1 METNHPVSMKEGEN
15 MYTNNSEDTIIQNLK
30 DAGCDAETIES
41 FLSDLQRGDE
51 KSSLK
56 RLRIHRKKLLD
67 SLHKEQKCI
76 DCLDYLVY
84 RMSETNK

>member
-1 METNHPVSMKEGEN
+1 MGINQYIEKRKI
-15 MYTNNSEDTIIQNLK
+15 MYSNQSEDAIIQNLK
-30 DAGCDAETIES
+30 DAGCDIKTIQK
-41 FLSDLQRGDE
+41 FMSDLQKGDE

-56 RLRIHRKKLLD
+56 CLDTHRKKLLD

-84 RMSETNK
+84 QMSRTNK

>member
-1 METNHPVSMKEGEN
+1 
-15 MYTNNSEDTIIQNLK
+15 MYANQSDDAIIQNLK
-30 DAGCDAETIES
+30 DAGCDTETIER
-41 FLSDLQRGDE
+41 FMSDLRKGDE

-56 RLRIHRKKLLD
+56 CLNIHRRKLLA

-84 RMSETNK
+84 QMSGKNK